1 MKTTVLSEAKVEIS
15 GLMKEL
21 LADQFVLYT
30 KARNYHWNVTGPNF
44 YGLHSAFEKIYDE
57 LAEDIDTL
65 AERIRI
71 LGSKAP
77 GTLKEFLTLST
88 LNEEPGKYPDHLSM
102 VQNIVNDLEIVI
114 DKSNTAASK
123 IQNEFGDEVTAGMFY
138 GFVEKYQKT
147 DWMLKSLLEK

>member
-1 MKTTVLSEAKVEIS
+1 MKTTVLSESKVEIS

-123 IQNEFGDEVTAGMFY
+123 IQNEFDDEVTAGMFY

-147 DWMLKSLLEK
+147 VWMLKSLLEK